1 MPAARSFF
9 VPFDETL
16 DISVVSSYKVGVII
30 GKKPDDVSVAQRD
43 VFFFVHV
50 VHLRLTLFFVDLRHQ
65 IKTLSNI

>member
-1 MPAARSFF
+1 MARSFF

-16 DISVVSSYKVGVII
+16 DTSGFTAYKVEVNIAR
-30 GKKPDDVSVAQRD
+30 KPVDVSVAQHE

-50 VHLRLTLFFVDLRHQ
+50 VHLRLPLFFVDLRHQ